1 MRTRKFLRLLL
12 VATALL
18 IGGHLIYLW
27 SLRPHERYPADTF
40 LGTVAEKRALIAV
53 AHDDDA
59 ISCAG
64 TIAALTQAGWT
75 VDFLCFYVTPGTR
88 WHDEVAERKEEMQ
101 RVARVEGL
109 HKLHLID
116 MDLRQRLDTV
126 PEPWMPVPLD
136 RFATVF
142 DEAAIDAH
150 ITAVIKDVR
159 PTVIFTLDDRIGGY
173 GHPEHVAVSKAVL
186 RVCSALH
193 EQGDSPVQRV
203 YQAVF
208 PPSLT
213 ERVNSKIP
221 AYHEGKRIYG
231 TDGMPPPDVEM
242 SIVQHAGIKKDIML
256 AHASQHRNLKKF
268 WPWYHWYPAAIYFR
282 IFDKEHFRVIE
293 V

>member
-1 MRTRKFLRLLL
+1 MRSRKLLHLLL
-12 VATALL
+12 FAIVLL
-18 IGGHLIYLW
+18 IGGHLVYLW
-27 SLRPHERYPADTF
+27 SLRPHESYPADTF

-64 TIAALTQAGWT
+64 TIAGLVANGWT

-88 WHDEVAERKEEMQ
+88 WHDEVTERKEEMQ
-101 RVARVEGL
+101 RVAQVEGL
-109 HKLHLID
+109 NKLRLID

-126 PEPWMPVPLD
+126 PEPWMPVPYA
-136 RFATVF
+136 RFPELF
-142 DEAAIDAH
+142 NEEAIDAH
-150 ITAVIKDVR
+150 LAEAIRESR
-159 PTVIFTLDDRIGGY
+159 PTVIFTLDDVIGGY
-173 GHPEHVAVSKAVL
+173 GHPEHVAVSRAVL
-186 RVCSALH
+186 RVCRRLR
-193 EQGDSPVQRV
+193 EEGDSPVQQV

-221 AYHEGKRIYG
+221 AYVEGKRIYG
-231 TDGMPPPDVEM
+231 CDGMPHPDVEID
-242 SIVQHAGIKKDIML
+242 IVPHAAAKKDIML

-268 WPWYHWYPAAIYFR
+268 WPWYHWYPGAVYFR